1 MSTAPLSPISQTP
14 DTFPRWVL
22 WTVGG
27 ILAFSLISVGLVRI
41 TGNGPDQLAAAVTGE
56 RLLRFED
63 RSDGSVAVFDG
74 STGELLST
82 LTGEQG
88 FLRGAVRALARER
101 KSRQLGPEQPFQLIA
116 RTDGRL
122 TLFDPSTGHRV
133 DLESFGPS
141 NAGVFS
147 PFLTMQPTSKSN

>member
-1 MSTAPLSPISQTP
+1 MRTLSLPPISQTP

-41 TGNGPDQLAAAVTGE
+41 TGNGPDQLAAAVTSE

-63 RSDGSVAVFDG
+63 SKDGGVSVFDG
-74 STGELLST
+74 STGQLLTT

-101 KSRQLGPEQPFQLIA
+101 KSRQLGSELPFQLIA

-141 NAGVFS
+141 NAGVFL
-147 PFLTMQPTSKSN
+147 PFLTMQAAPL

>member
-1 MSTAPLSPISQTP
+1 MKSLTAMPEVQVP

-27 ILAFSLISVGLVRI
+27 MLAFTLISVGLVRI
-41 TGNGPDQLAAAVTGE
+41 TGNGPDQLAAAVTSE

-63 RSDGSVAVFDG
+63 RSDGGISVIDAANNQILTIV
-74 STGELLST
+74 
-82 LTGEQG
+82 TGEQG

-101 KSRQLGPEQPFQLIA
+101 KTRQLGSEQPFQLIA

-122 TLFDPSTGHRV
+122 TLFDPYTGHRV

-141 NAGVFS
+141 QAAVFA
-147 PFLTMQPTSKSN
+147 PFLTMQASEKQK